1 MGLTKFSLK
10 NNMGLLICFI
20 LGLVVFTNSFQASFA
35 ESDVTNKCLEGNCNQ
50 KTSLRRQILEEIL
63 AEIDE
68 EELALQR
75 KLEQEKHQVQQRQLR
90 EQIQHLMELELPH
103 NDQLID
109 SLTEK
114 IHEVALI
121 CTTSKCARDFVFDK
135 MKAEITKVIEP
146 FTDVFTA
153 RMVSL
158 LTPEIIAV
166 NKII

>member
-1 MGLTKFSLK
+1 MG
-10 NNMGLLICFI
+10 
-20 LGLVVFTNSFQASFA
+20 QASFA
-35 ESDVTNKCLEGNCNQ
+35 ESDVTNNCLEGNCNQ

-103 NDQLID
+103 NYQLIY

-121 CTTSKCARDFVFDK
+121 CTTSKC
-135 MKAEITKVIEP
+135 
-146 FTDVFTA
+146 
-153 RMVSL
+153 
-158 LTPEIIAV
+158 
-166 NKII
+166 

>member
-1 MGLTKFSLK
+1 MG
-10 NNMGLLICFI
+10 
-20 LGLVVFTNSFQASFA
+20 
-35 ESDVTNKCLEGNCNQ
+35 
-50 KTSLRRQILEEIL
+50 RQILEEIL

-75 KLEQEKHQVQQRQLR
+75 KLEQENRRQLR
-90 EQIQHLMELELPH
+90 EQIQHLMELELPQ